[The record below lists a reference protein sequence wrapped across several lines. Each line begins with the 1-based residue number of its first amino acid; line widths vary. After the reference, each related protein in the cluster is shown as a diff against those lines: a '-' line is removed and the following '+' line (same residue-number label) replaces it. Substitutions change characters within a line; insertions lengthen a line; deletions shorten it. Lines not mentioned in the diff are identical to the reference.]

1 MSEVY
6 IHGVVTASACG
17 DVEVTTAPAR
27 WIVHR
32 EVAALV
38 SDADDPSRMASN
50 ALRKHWRVLEEVAVR
65 TTVLPV
71 RFGTAMA
78 GDQAVIDDFLAPGHE
93 RLSTSLES
101 MAGKVQLTVK
111 GVYEE
116 GALLRGVVERT
127 PAIARLRERV
137 RALPEA
143 ASYYDRIRL
152 GEMIAGAVERA
163 READTMRVLQRLE
176 PLAVA
181 TSREAPSSVN
191 SAIDAAFLVER
202 DRIEA
207 FSKGVGELERELGDR
222 VRLRY
227 VGPLP
232 PYSFAEEANVAR
244 GEAWA

>member
-6 IHGVVTASACG
+6 VHGVVKASERV
-17 DVEVTTAPAR
+17 DVEAAPTR
-27 WIVHR
+27 WIAHHD
-32 EVAALV
+32 VAALA
-38 SDADDPSRMASN
+38 SDADESSRIASK
-50 ALRKHWRVLEEVAVR
+50 ALRRHWRVLEEVAV
-65 TTVLPV
+65 TTTILPV
-71 RFGTAMA
+71 RFGTAMT
-78 GDQAVIDDFLAPGHE
+78 GDEAVIGEFLAPSYE
-93 RLSTSLES
+93 SLAASLEN

-137 RALPEA
+137 KRIPEA
-143 ASYYDRIRL
+143 AGYYDRIRL
-152 GEMIAGAVERA
+152 GEMIAAAVEQA
-163 READTMRVLQRLE
+163 RGADTARVLERLS

-202 DRIEA
+202 ARIEE
-207 FSKGVGELERELGDR
+207 FSRGVAEVGRELGQR

-232 PYSFAEEANVAR
+232 PYSFAQEAIVAR

>member
-6 IHGVVTASACG
+6 LHGLVGASELAK
-17 DVEVTTAPAR
+17 VEVAPVR
-27 WIVHR
+27 WVVHR
-32 EVAALV
+32 DVAALV
-38 SDADDPSRMASN
+38 SDADQQGRMAST
-50 ALRKHWRVLEEVAVR
+50 ALRRHWRVLEEVAVS

-78 GDQAVIDDFLAPGHE
+78 DDQAVVDDFLAPGHD
-93 RLSTSLES
+93 RLAASLAS

-137 RALPEA
+137 RSLPEA

-152 GEMIAGAVERA
+152 GEMIAAAVEQA
-163 READTMRVLQRLE
+163 READTARVLARLE

-202 DRIEA
+202 DRIAE
-207 FSKGVGELERELGDR
+207 FSQGVGEIERELGDR

-227 VGPLP
+227 IGPLP
-232 PYSFAEEANVAR
+232 PYSFAEEATAVR

>member
-1 MSEVY
+1 MTSEVY
-6 IHGVVTASACG
+6 LHGVIAASECG
-17 DVEVTTAPAR
+17 EVRSGAVR
-27 WIVHR
+27 WITHG

-38 SDADDPSRMASN
+38 SDAAGKRMASD
-50 ALRKHWRVLEEVAVR
+50 ALRKHWRVLEELAGR

-78 GDQAVIDDFLAPGHE
+78 GDRAVIDEFLAPSHD
-93 RLSTSLES
+93 RLAASLAS

-137 RALPEA
+137 RGMPEA

-163 READTMRVLQRLE
+163 READTARVLDRLG

-181 TSREAPSSVN
+181 TVRESPSSVN
-191 SAIDAAFLVER
+191 SAVDAAFLVER
-202 DRIEA
+202 DRVPEFGEA
-207 FSKGVGELERELGDR
+207 VTGLARELGDR
-222 VRLRY
+222 VRIRFI
-227 VGPLP
+227 GPLP
-232 PYSFAEEANVAR
+232 PYSFAEQERTVED
-244 GEAWA
+244 GAWA